1 MEKNI
6 RKSRGEIREKEIE
19 IGKLKEKCDQHLKTI
34 EELREVIRQH
44 EANSTS
50 LQKQN
55 TGNKVFTIIKILI
68 LILMIIYIYFLIIP
82 LTHLLNRLLIY
93 SSHSIS
99 KSSFSR

>member
-6 RKSRGEIREKEIE
+6 RKSRGEVREKELE

-44 EANSTS
+44 ETNSNS

-55 TGNKVFTIIKILI
+55 TGN
-68 LILMIIYIYFLIIP
+68 
-82 LTHLLNRLLIY
+82 
-93 SSHSIS
+93 
-99 KSSFSR
+99 